1 MFRIFI
7 LKLPHIQGKALQCG
21 LTTRVYGRAG
31 GERKRNAGTLLRNS
45 DLCIGVEHIVDGA
58 LGEPKGGGNG
68 GADDVL
74 ASLGIT
80 AVTLA
85 GKS

>member
-7 LKLPHIQGKALQCG
+7 LKLPHIQEKTLQSG
-21 LTTRVYGRAG
+21 LTARVCGRAG
-31 GERKRNAGTLLRNS
+31 GERKRNAGALLRNS
-45 DLCIGVEHIVDGA
+45 DLCVGLEHIVDGA

-80 AVTLA
+80 AVALT